1 MQVFYF
7 SNFLIETAYDLFI
20 KNTTQKETFYLLNN
34 FDGIFVI
41 ISAKF
46 LTLEHHCHKRLGVL
60 LFELRSFLD
69 SLDGLVA
76 RSRANQ
82 RAIVADSSQW
92 GYWVDGLCDLFG
104 TIFFMIA
111 VLLICQKALPRK
123 LITFNVRS
131 LFYHWIPD
139 KIKKNTLAMTEADQ
153 KVYTNKY
160 SRVYFLITSFSL
172 IAIFANS

>member
-1 MQVFYF
+1 MIY
-7 SNFLIETAYDLFI
+7 SSKKLPKKKLF
-20 KNTTQKETFYLLNN
+20 FLLNI
-34 FDGIFVI
+34 FDSIFII

-160 SRVYFLITSFSL
+160 TSRVYFFITSFSL

>member
-1 MQVFYF
+1 M
-7 SNFLIETAYDLFI
+7 
-20 KNTTQKETFYLLNN
+20 
-34 FDGIFVI
+34 
-41 ISAKF
+41 
-46 LTLEHHCHKRLGVL
+46 L

-153 KVYTNKY
+153 KVCILNVLFCQIK
-160 SRVYFLITSFSL
+160 SFIRFRL
-172 IAIFANS
+172 AFVFGLQTF

>member
-1 MQVFYF
+1 M
-7 SNFLIETAYDLFI
+7 
-20 KNTTQKETFYLLNN
+20 
-34 FDGIFVI
+34 
-41 ISAKF
+41 
-46 LTLEHHCHKRLGVL
+46 L

-160 SRVYFLITSFSL
+160 SRVYFFYCVFFCYSHFCQLM
-172 IAIFANS
+172 NSTTTISRKPQ

>member
-1 MQVFYF
+1 M
-7 SNFLIETAYDLFI
+7 
-20 KNTTQKETFYLLNN
+20 
-34 FDGIFVI
+34 
-41 ISAKF
+41 
-46 LTLEHHCHKRLGVL
+46 L

-123 LITFNVRS
+123 LITFNVRT

-139 KIKKNTLAMTEADQ
+139 KIKKNTLAMTDPDQ
-153 KVYTNKY
+153 KVRIIFFFCYK
-160 SRVYFLITSFSL
+160 LIRILKSVFTKFQ
-172 IAIFANS
+172 IN

>member
-46 LTLEHHCHKRLGVL
+46 LTLEHQCYKRFGVL

-153 KVYTNKY
+153 KVYMYKQT
-160 SRVYFLITSFSL
+160 
-172 IAIFANS
+172 